1 MKILEREGGDVHV
14 VGWVAIRGV
23 HLGPEWASIGVQA
36 WLVSLDPFATLLLT
50 MTLYSAKNT
59 GLSVFVGVVA
69 RALSPGFVLLLRT
82 LLLIVVAFWL
92 LRPIL
97 VVVGGFETRTDSLN
111 LRFFVL
117 HSVCSVHFVCTL
129 GLLSRSGLNG
139 SQFDSS
145 I

>member
-1 MKILEREGGDVHV
+1 
-14 VGWVAIRGV
+14 
-23 HLGPEWASIGVQA
+23 
-36 WLVSLDPFATLLLT
+36 
-50 MTLYSAKNT
+50 MTLYPAKNT

-82 LLLIVVAFWL
+82 LLLVVVAFGL
-92 LRPIL
+92 LRTIL
-97 VVVGGFETRTDSLN
+97 GVVGGFEVRTDSLD
-111 LRFFVL
+111 LRFVVL
-117 HSVCSVHFVCTL
+117 QSFCRIHLVGTL

>member
-1 MKILEREGGDVHV
+1 
-14 VGWVAIRGV
+14 
-23 HLGPEWASIGVQA
+23 
-36 WLVSLDPFATLLLT
+36 
-50 MTLYSAKNT
+50 MTLYPAKNT

-97 VVVGGFETRTDSLN
+97 VVVGGFEARTDSLN

-117 HSVCSVHFVCTL
+117 HSFCSVHLVGTF